1 MPTSGQAGA
10 AAAAPSA
17 WLRRRP
23 RRPAPGAGAILPGVT
38 KPAPTLFDRT
48 LPNGLRVVVEPMPW
62 LATVSSSLLLPIGA
76 ANDPDDGI
84 GAAALLSEW
93 LQRGAAGRDARAQA
107 AALDALGVR
116 RGGGVGREMLSLSAA
131 FLGRDAAAV
140 LPLLAD
146 VVKAPG
152 LSDDTFENVR
162 ALALQDLA
170 AALDTPAQRAGEA
183 LVAAYFASHHGRSA
197 YGVQDHL
204 EALSAAAVRRDA
216 QARLGPGGAVLAVA
230 GGLDPEPFM
239 ALLENYFGVWQGPSR
254 PLPEPRRRSPHA
266 SSIEAESAQVQIGM
280 ATPLVGLGEP
290 GWYPQQLALAV
301 LDGNMGARLFSEV
314 REKRGLVYGVSAGTR
329 VVRGHAYLAARA
341 ATTPERAAETLEVV
355 ASEIRRLRDGVERD
369 EFERAGV
376 QLRASLVMSGEASGA
391 RASRLASDVL
401 HLGRPRGLHEVDQAL
416 AGLSLED
423 VNEHLAASA
432 EPTFTTVTL
441 GPVALSEAALGPA
454 VPAATVPL
462 EARA

>member
-1 MPTSGQAGA
+1 MT
-10 AAAAPSA
+10 
-17 WLRRRP
+17 
-23 RRPAPGAGAILPGVT
+23 I
-38 KPAPTLFDRT
+38 PAPTLLDRT
-48 LPNGLRVVVEPMPW
+48 LANGLRVVVEPMPW
-62 LATVSSSLLLPIGA
+62 LATVSSSLQLPIGS

-84 GAAALLSEW
+84 GTAALLSEW
-93 LQRGAAGRDARAQA
+93 LQRGAGGRDARAQA

-116 RGGGVGREMLSLSAA
+116 RGGGVGRETLSLSAA

-183 LVAAYFASHHGRSA
+183 LVAAYFASPHGRSA
-197 YGVQDHL
+197 YGVQAHL
-204 EALSAAAVRRDA
+204 EALSAATVRHDA
-216 QARLGPGGAVLAVA
+216 RSRMGPDGAVLAVA

-239 ALLENYFGVWQGPSR
+239 ALLETHYGVWQGPSR
-254 PLPEPRRRSPHA
+254 PLPEPRRQPPHA
-266 SSIEAESAQVQIGM
+266 RSVEAESAQVQIGM
-280 ATPLVGLGEP
+280 ATPLVGPGAP

-355 ASEIRRLRDGVERD
+355 ANEIGRLREGIERD
-369 EFERAGV
+369 EFERASV
-376 QLRASLVMSGEASGA
+376 QLRASLVMSGEASGS

-401 HLGRPRGLHEVDQAL
+401 HLGRPRSLREVDQAL

-423 VNEHLAASA
+423 VNEHLAAAA
-432 EPTFTTVTL
+432 EPRFTTVTL
-441 GPVALSEAALGPA
+441 GPVTLGPVA
-454 VPAATVPL
+454 LPEASAGGGGDVPAPSEPA